1 MTAEQENALLDEQR
15 HHEEAIDRLSET
27 LLRAGPTPAQRPD
40 LLLYNAQLIRHRIRV
55 ALLAARLAS
64 K

>member
-1 MTAEQENALLDEQR
+1 MNAQQETALLDEQR
-15 HHEEAIDRLSET
+15 HHEAAIDRLSET
-27 LLRAGPTPAQRPD
+27 LAQAGPFHGPRPD
-40 LLLYNAQLIRHRIRV
+40 LLLYSAQLIRHRIRL

>member
-1 MTAEQENALLDEQR
+1 MNAELESALLDEQR

-27 LLRAGPTPAQRPD
+27 LARAGPDPGPRAD
-40 LLLYNAQLIRHRIRV
+40 LLLYSAQLIRHRIRV
-55 ALLAARLAS
+55 ALLAARLAA